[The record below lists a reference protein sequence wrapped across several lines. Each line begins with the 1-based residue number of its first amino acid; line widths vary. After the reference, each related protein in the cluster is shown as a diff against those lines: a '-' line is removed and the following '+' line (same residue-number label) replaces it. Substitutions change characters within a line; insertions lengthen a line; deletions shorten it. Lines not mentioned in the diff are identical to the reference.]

1 MTAILILVAKFAK
14 FFYVIKRTFAY
25 YTHLDYPIIYQRATT
40 KDGMKNITCYQ
51 PQKHKLGRQKY
62 KSMIMNSIIN
72 ALQKSLKNAKRYKRG
87 EMKPERPPKC
97 PKNGQVCPKLQ
108 A

>member
-25 YTHLDYPIIYQRATT
+25 YTHLDYPIIYHRATT

-51 PQKHKLGRQKY
+51 P
-62 KSMIMNSIIN
+62 
-72 ALQKSLKNAKRYKRG
+72 
-87 EMKPERPPKC
+87 
-97 PKNGQVCPKLQ
+97 
-108 A
+108 